1 MPGKN
6 SIKIYGDDCYY
17 HIYNRGVNKRKI
29 FKDKQ
34 DYSVFL
40 SYLKEYLLPCDHEK
54 LLKTV
59 TDVSS
64 TAKEKELAK
73 KQLQLNN
80 FCDRVFLIAYCLMP
94 NHFHFLIKQKDAQ
107 GMELLM
113 RSLMTRYTMYFN
125 KRHGRVGTLF
135 QSSYKAVLIES
146 DAQLWHVSRYIH
158 LNPVSGR
165 ILKGESLFD
174 QITSQPSSYPVYLGK
189 IKQDWVKTE
198 IILSNFS
205 KSGFSS
211 YRNFVELRDNDFEV
225 ETTLI
230 STPLAIDNE
239 DT

>member
-6 SIKIYGDDCYY
+6 SIKTYGDDCYY
-17 HIYNRGVNKRKI
+17 HVYNRGVNKRKI

-40 SYLKEYLLPCDHEK
+40 SYLKEYLLPRDHEK
-54 LLKTV
+54 LLKIVADTSLSV
-59 TDVSS
+59 
-64 TAKEKELAK
+64 KEKELAK
-73 KQLQLNN
+73 KQLRLNN
-80 FCDRVFLIAYCLMP
+80 FSDRVFLIAYCLMP

-125 KRHGRVGTLF
+125 KRHGRIGTLF

-146 DAQLWHVSRYIH
+146 DAQLLHVSRYIH
-158 LNPVSGR
+158 LNPVAGR

-174 QITSQPSSYPVYLGK
+174 QIASQPSSYPVYLGK
-189 IKQDWVKTE
+189 IKQDWVNTE

-211 YRNFVELRDNDFEV
+211 YQSFVELRDNDFEV

-230 STPLAIDNE
+230 SAPLAIDNE
-239 DT
+239 DI

>member
-6 SIKIYGDDCYY
+6 SIKTYGDDCYY
-17 HIYNRGVNKRKI
+17 HVYNRGVNKRKI

-40 SYLKEYLLPCDHEK
+40 GYLKEYLSLRDQEK
-54 LLKTV
+54 LLKILA
-59 TDVSS
+59 DVSV
-64 TAKEKELAK
+64 TIQEKELAK
-73 KQLQLNN
+73 KQLRLNN
-80 FCDRVFLIAYCLMP
+80 FNDRVFLIAYCLMP

-107 GMELLM
+107 GMEILM

-125 KRHGRVGTLF
+125 KRHGRIGTLF

-165 ILKGESLFD
+165 ILKGESFLG

-189 IKQDWVKTE
+189 IKQDWVKPE
-198 IILSNFS
+198 IILANFS
-205 KSGFSS
+205 LAGFAS
-211 YRNFVELRDNDFEV
+211 YQNFVELRDNDFEV

-230 STPLAIDNE
+230 SAPLAIDNE
-239 DT
+239 DI

>member
-6 SIKIYGDDCYY
+6 SLKIYGEDCYY
-17 HIYNRGVNKRKI
+17 HVYNRGVNKRKI

-40 SYLKEYLLPCDHEK
+40 SYLKGYLLPCDREK
-54 LLKTV
+54 FMQILTNAL
-59 TDVSS
+59 S
-64 TAKEKELAK
+64 TTNEKEQAK
-73 KQLQLNN
+73 KQLRLNN
-80 FCDRVFLIAYCLMP
+80 FSDRVFLIAYCLMP
-94 NHFHFLIKQKDAQ
+94 NHFHFLIKQKDIQ
-107 GMELLM
+107 GMELMM

-146 DAQLWHVSRYIH
+146 DAQLLHVSRYIH
-158 LNPVSGR
+158 LNPFSGN
-165 ILKGESLFD
+165 ILKGVSLFD

-189 IKQDWVKTE
+189 IKQNWVKTE

-211 YRNFVELRDNDFEV
+211 YQNFVELRDNDFEL

-230 STPLAIDNE
+230 SAPLAIDNE

>member
-6 SIKIYGDDCYY
+6 SLKIYGEDCYY
-17 HIYNRGVNKRKI
+17 HVYNRGVNKRKI

-40 SYLKEYLLPCDHEK
+40 SYLKGYLLPCDREK
-54 LLKTV
+54 FMQILTNA
-59 TDVSS
+59 SS
-64 TAKEKELAK
+64 TANEKELAK
-73 KQLQLNN
+73 KQLRLNN
-80 FCDRVFLIAYCLMP
+80 FFDRVFLIAYCLMP
-94 NHFHFLIKQKDAQ
+94 NHFHFLIKQKDIQ
-107 GMELLM
+107 GMELMM

-146 DAQLWHVSRYIH
+146 DAQLLHISRYIH
-158 LNPVSGR
+158 LNPVSWN
-165 ILKGESLFD
+165 ISKGVSIFD

-205 KSGFSS
+205 QSGFSS
-211 YRNFVELRDNDFEV
+211 YQSFVELRDNDYEL
-225 ETTLI
+225 ESALI
-230 STPLAIDNE
+230 AIPLAIDNE
-239 DT
+239 DI

>member
-6 SIKIYGDDCYY
+6 SLKIYGEDCYY
-17 HIYNRGVNKRKI
+17 HVYNRGVNKRKI

-40 SYLKEYLLPCDHEK
+40 TYLKEYLLPCDHEK
-54 LLKTV
+54 LLKIV
-59 TDVSS
+59 ADISS
-64 TAKEKELAK
+64 SAKDKEIAK
-73 KQLQLNN
+73 KKLRLNN
-80 FCDRVFLIAYCLMP
+80 FSDRVFLIAYCLMS
-94 NHFHFLIKQKDAQ
+94 NHFHFLIKQKDIQ
-107 GMELLM
+107 GMELMM

-146 DAQLWHVSRYIH
+146 DAQLLHVSRYIH
-158 LNPVSGR
+158 LNPVSGS
-165 ILKGESLFD
+165 ILKGESLYD
-174 QITSQPSSYPVYLGK
+174 QITSQPSSYLVYLGK

-205 KSGFSS
+205 QSGFSS
-211 YRNFVELRDNDFEV
+211 YQSFVELRDNDFEL

-230 STPLAIDNE
+230 SAPLAIDNE